1 MITSLYQT
9 EPKYNKKAFNHF
21 NKKRW
26 FKLSVEYLDGSIEI
40 PKLKLNWDPDYFDG
54 NCFTIRITE
63 ITFSGSLIFIDGTS
77 IKKPNDKYIISIYN
91 SLIKETAKEYI
102 RKYLSFFIP
111 PEHIPLEEDID
122 IYRVKWK

>member
-1 MITSLYQT
+1 MA
-9 EPKYNKKAFNHF
+9 N
-21 NKKRW
+21 
-26 FKLSVEYLDGSIEI
+26 I
-40 PKLKLNWDPDYFDG
+40 PKLKLNWEPDYYYFDG

-63 ITFSGSLIFIDGTS
+63 ITFSGSLIFIDGTVY
-77 IKKPNDKYIISIYN
+77 KKPSSKLMIALYN
-91 SLIKETAKEYI
+91 SLIKETAKEHI